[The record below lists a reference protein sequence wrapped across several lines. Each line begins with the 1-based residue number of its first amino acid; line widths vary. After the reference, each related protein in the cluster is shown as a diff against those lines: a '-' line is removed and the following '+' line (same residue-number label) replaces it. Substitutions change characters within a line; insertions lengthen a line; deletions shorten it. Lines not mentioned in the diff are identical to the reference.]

1 MHLSIYFLMQVFQT
15 ISYSCTSKPDG
26 FCIIQI
32 HCSCWEGHD
41 SGSNIWI
48 ICTFHPFCYEWFCP
62 IKRYHE
68 SKTNKQS
75 HRLSHY
81 VLSYKISLLF
91 SLLMLTD
98 RIKKWW
104 IWGFWIS
111 PMMYGQ
117 NAMVNNEFL
126 GNKWKHVSFFT
137 IFFLFS
143 KTSLSYK

>member
-1 MHLSIYFLMQVFQT
+1 MFFFPSYHCIFSYSTKQIMIFYFYLMQIFQT

-32 HCSCWEGHD
+32 HCSSWEGHD

-48 ICTFHPFCYEWFCP
+48 ICTCHPFCYEWFCP

-81 VLSYKISLLF
+81 VPSYKISLF
-91 SLLMLTD
+91 FAYAH
-98 RIKKWW
+98 RQNKK
-104 IWGFWIS
+104 
-111 PMMYGQ
+111 
-117 NAMVNNEFL
+117 MVDMGIL
-126 GNKWKHVSFFT
+126 DITYDVWTKRHGK
-137 IFFLFS
+137 
-143 KTSLSYK
+143 